1 MDGRRGER
9 DLAGGGRMTAPQQP
23 QATTRRRRR
32 SEMTADE
39 AAVNL
44 SLEDGYDVLLET
56 GTLLLLEAVS

>member
-1 MDGRRGER
+1 
-9 DLAGGGRMTAPQQP
+9 MTAEKQT
-23 QATTRRRRR
+23 AASTRRRRR

-56 GTLLLLEAVS
+56 GTLLLLEAVL